1 MEFTSTMPAAR
12 WCDPLVLNA
21 LLRCNRGDEKASPLF
36 ESIEEVPGLWVLEL
50 GPFAEKSWAS
60 WLSEAQQTLT
70 HNEALLKSLGSDST
84 DFTLH
89 VTVGISDGLR
99 AVTIPPSLSQILA
112 SCGIA
117 LEIYSE
123 GT

>member
-1 MEFTSTMPAAR
+1 MQSTSTVPAR
-12 WCDPLVLNA
+12 GHRDPLVLNA
-21 LLRCNRGDEKASPLF
+21 LLRCNRGDGKAAPLF
-36 ESIEEVPGLWVLEL
+36 ESVEEVPGLWVLEL
-50 GPFAEKSWAS
+50 GPFAEESWTS

-70 HNEALLKSLGSDST
+70 HNEALLRSLGADST

-89 VTVGISDGLR
+89 ITVGISDGLR
-99 AVTIPPSLSQILA
+99 AVTISPSLSQILA

>member
-1 MEFTSTMPAAR
+1 MQFTSTLPETGR
-12 WCDPLVLNA
+12 LDPLVLNA
-21 LLRCNRGDEKASPLF
+21 LLRCYRGDGKAAPLF
-36 ESIEEVPGLWVLEL
+36 ESVDKVSGLWVLEL
-50 GPFAEKSWAS
+50 GPFTEESWTS
-60 WLSEAQQTLT
+60 WLSKVLQTLT
-70 HNEALLKSLGSDST
+70 HNEALLRSLGADST

-89 VTVGISDGLR
+89 ITVGISDGLR